1 MFKSWHLA
9 VIQWVF
15 IHLYGTEFQ
24 SAFFPIRKDIFKE
37 EGVGSGSA
45 ASGFGNNLWTIC
57 AVLKPFGEPSEIP
70 RQMRAKKQCEGGF
83 LTREWLGGMGT
94 RPGDNPNI
102 IAHIAQVFRFPIILP
117 RVLSV

>member
-1 MFKSWHLA
+1 MPVSWFLGAETTSLISRYSIFKSWHLA

-15 IHLYGTEFQ
+15 IHLYDTEFQ
-24 SAFFPIRKDIFKE
+24 PTFFPIRKDIFKE

-70 RQMRAKKQCEGGF
+70 RQMRAKKQREGGF
-83 LTREWLGGMGT
+83 LTREWLGGMGDKT
-94 RPGDNPNI
+94 RG
-102 IAHIAQVFRFPIILP
+102 Q
-117 RVLSV
+117 S